1 MNIRENNVREIILQM
16 FNQRGYTNINNT
28 QNENITADKPDKSRI
43 CAFPKIIEKLN
54 VSEIHNHIAFL
65 QKIDISHA
73 LIVFEGT
80 PTPAVK
86 NVISNTPD
94 LKMNIELFQAD
105 DLQFNITEHKL
116 VPKHILLSKEE
127 AAEFKEKY
135 GVNIP
140 ILLHTD
146 AVARFFDFTKGEIIK
161 IIRRDGFV
169 SYRIVR

>member
-1 MNIRENNVREIILQM
+1 MSRSKKVCQTILAM
-16 FNQRGYTNINNT
+16 FSQRGYTDID
-28 QNENITADKPDKSRI
+28 QSDEKYIIAKGKDKNSV
-43 CAFPKIIEKLN
+43 CAFLNIIEKLN
-54 VSEIHNHIAFL
+54 VTEIHNVIAQL
-65 QKIDISHA
+65 QKTEINHG
-73 LIVFEGT
+73 LIVYEGF

-86 NVISNTPD
+86 NVISNTAD
-94 LKMNIELFQAD
+94 LNINIELFQAD